1 MLKGKISLWNRSGIF
16 SSMLALLLCIAM
28 CFECVPFYTVAAE
41 ETEETGTYK
50 TKAISWLVGEKDDVS
65 GWGDTDLI
73 NDTAN
78 ALTILGREGK
88 PTDSTFLEKWK
99 GSHKDMNT
107 DEMVHI
113 ARAEYMSAD
122 SKEAESLLSDIMSRQ
137 NPDGGFGLTE
147 EYESDVYDT
156 VLALSAVCAQAVAT
170 PTDAT
175 ADYSNAAGDAAFYL
189 AGKQKSDGGYAYTDA
204 SDSSPY
210 LTAYAGM
217 ILSMCGC
224 DDLPAWT
231 ALDAYCQDRFT
242 GELSEDTFAEQAV
255 LAMYMYR
262 RELIQDADAFE
273 EKLHSV
279 QGSDGSVYGDI
290 TDTIWYI
297 LLLDEIDSYHT
308 LRLSITNVETETDT
322 YVLEAGETQ
331 SLSLHTDISYDTN
344 QNVTMNVRYTI
355 TEDGEAT
362 ASVTKEMELSA
373 SNTKASL
380 DSALEATAQEGKEY
394 ILKTEIVSVDD
405 EAEVLASDEIKFSV
419 HVTERQKLT
428 LTADVTT
435 GIGYSVNLSWNDISN
450 DDDTYRYRV
459 FRKMNGGEWETRSTW
474 DGSEKVRVLNIYPC
488 YAAQN
493 YLKNWMEQTVSD
505 TGEPAGKGLF
515 VIDTVY
521 IGSYNSD
528 PDKYLKDENGD
539 YKYDVLMFGT
549 YDSNAGQDLSEK
561 GYEATKAFIDTGRGA
576 MFGHDTLARISSCY
590 HPNFARFADDLGI
603 KVATWCSYTPS
614 STVRV
619 VNSGMLTSY
628 PWKLSGTL
636 QIPSAHTL
644 GQYSGGA
651 LSSTVW
657 MEFGTW
663 YSTDSETGA
672 TTAAYLVTNNQ
683 LAMIQTGHSN
693 GQATDDE
700 RKVFANTLFYLKQLT
715 SETSAKDNSFYDE
728 AAPTQ
733 PDITESETGT
743 FICKSE
749 DMGTDYQYYVEA
761 VSSGHGENVESNIVD
776 ATALSGMRGF
786 ITGISDSTEPMDELR
801 KKTDEGKPAAEVS
814 EASDGTLKIDLSEYD
829 LTAYEPGQ
837 TVYLHICAVDNAGN
851 ISDETVISI
860 EIPKGKEYLSLDQA
874 LIATDGEVQLYCCEA
889 DITGDIYGAETFR
902 FQGSTIHLNGMASSA
917 GSLSIA
923 GGVLDIA
930 GMQENVQ
937 PLDVPD
943 YTQDIKDDMELEGAP
958 LTEIAVYNSTDIIV
972 PTICL
977 KTTGAWCNSVTLSA
991 SLMSGG
997 DISFNANTIHC
1008 GAEDEPV
1015 VLCSEK
1021 GDIKIQATAFEGE
1034 GLIYAPEGTVTI
1046 NVSKFDYI
1054 GSVVAKRVIIQAGY
1068 YNQNRMEGE

>member
-1 MLKGKISLWNRSGIF
+1 
-16 SSMLALLLCIAM
+16 
-28 CFECVPFYTVAAE
+28 
-41 ETEETGTYK
+41 
-50 TKAISWLVGEKDDVS
+50 
-65 GWGDTDLI
+65 
-73 NDTAN
+73 
-78 ALTILGREGK
+78 
-88 PTDSTFLEKWK
+88 
-99 GSHKDMNT
+99 
-107 DEMVHI
+107 
-113 ARAEYMSAD
+113 
-122 SKEAESLLSDIMSRQ
+122 
-137 NPDGGFGLTE
+137 
-147 EYESDVYDT
+147 
-156 VLALSAVCAQAVAT
+156 
-170 PTDAT
+170 
-175 ADYSNAAGDAAFYL
+175 
-189 AGKQKSDGGYAYTDA
+189 
-204 SDSSPY
+204 
-210 LTAYAGM
+210 
-217 ILSMCGC
+217 
-224 DDLPAWT
+224 
-231 ALDAYCQDRFT
+231 
-242 GELSEDTFAEQAV
+242 
-255 LAMYMYR
+255 
-262 RELIQDADAFE
+262 
-273 EKLHSV
+273 
-279 QGSDGSVYGDI
+279 
-290 TDTIWYI
+290 
-297 LLLDEIDSYHT
+297 
-308 LRLSITNVETETDT
+308 
-322 YVLEAGETQ
+322 
-331 SLSLHTDISYDTN
+331 
-344 QNVTMNVRYTI
+344 
-355 TEDGEAT
+355 
-362 ASVTKEMELSA
+362 
-373 SNTKASL
+373 
-380 DSALEATAQEGKEY
+380 
-394 ILKTEIVSVDD
+394 
-405 EAEVLASDEIKFSV
+405 
-419 HVTERQKLT
+419 
-428 LTADVTT
+428 
-435 GIGYSVNLSWNDISN
+435 
-450 DDDTYRYRV
+450 
-459 FRKMNGGEWETRSTW
+459 
-474 DGSEKVRVLNIYPC
+474 
-488 YAAQN
+488 
-493 YLKNWMEQTVSD
+493 
-505 TGEPAGKGLF
+505 
-515 VIDTVY
+515 
-521 IGSYNSD
+521 
-528 PDKYLKDENGD
+528 
-539 YKYDVLMFGT
+539 
-549 YDSNAGQDLSEK
+549 
-561 GYEATKAFIDTGRGA
+561 
-576 MFGHDTLARISSCY
+576 
-590 HPNFARFADDLGI
+590 
-603 KVATWCSYTPS
+603 
-614 STVRV
+614 
-619 VNSGMLTSY
+619 
-628 PWKLSGTL
+628 
-636 QIPSAHTL
+636 
-644 GQYSGGA
+644 
-651 LSSTVW
+651 
-657 MEFGTW
+657 
-663 YSTDSETGA
+663 
-672 TTAAYLVTNNQ
+672 
-683 LAMIQTGHSN
+683 MIQTGHSN

-829 LTAYEPGQ
+829 LTAYVQ
-837 TVYLHICAVDNAGN
+837 IHRLHICAVDNAGN

-902 FQGSTIHLNGMASSA
+902 FQGSTIHLNGTASSA